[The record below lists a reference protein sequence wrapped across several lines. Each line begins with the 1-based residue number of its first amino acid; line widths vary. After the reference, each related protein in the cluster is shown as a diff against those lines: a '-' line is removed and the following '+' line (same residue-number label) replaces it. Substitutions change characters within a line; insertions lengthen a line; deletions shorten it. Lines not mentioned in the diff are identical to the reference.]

1 MEYSHICPVR
11 RPGHS
16 ESLCI
21 SWCHCFPACQTSA
34 LRISLLHGHIPVLRG
49 LIEMFPLWILPCL
62 FVCLFYLFSTFN
74 ALAFTYRNTRKQ
86 SLFFNNEYTQRG
98 SVGALL
104 TIVSNNQ
111 KRRQEINSFVLNTYK
126 VPKYCNTSHTH
137 TQRCTHI
144 HIYTY
149 DTQTHIKTHTSM
161 HTYTQAFT
169 HTRMTHMHRWTH
181 TNMHTYTYPHD
192 TYMHKHTW
200 THTGRHT

>member
-34 LRISLLHGHIPVLRG
+34 LCIFLLHGHIPVLRD

-126 VPKYCNTSHTH
+126 VLKYCNTSHTH

-144 HIYTY
+144 HI
-149 DTQTHIKTHTSM
+149 
-161 HTYTQAFT
+161 
-169 HTRMTHMHRWTH
+169 WH
-181 TNMHTYTYPHD
+181 TNTHKDTHKHAYIHTGTHPYTHD
-192 TYMHKHTW
+192 THAQMDTHKHAHIYIPTW
-200 THTGRHT
+200 YIHA